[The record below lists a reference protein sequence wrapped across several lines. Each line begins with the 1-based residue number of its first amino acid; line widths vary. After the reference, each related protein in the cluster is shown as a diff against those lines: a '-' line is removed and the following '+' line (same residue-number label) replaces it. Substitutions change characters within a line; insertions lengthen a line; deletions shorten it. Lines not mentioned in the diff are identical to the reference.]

1 MTNRLD
7 TLISRIGA
15 FTLAVFVTL
24 VTLASIDSLASREH
38 ARDALLAH
46 HATSARAA

>member
-7 TLISRIGA
+7 TLIPRIGA
-15 FTLAVFVTL
+15 FTLAVL
-24 VTLASIDSLASREH
+24 VTLATLGSIDGLASRER
-38 ARDALLAH
+38 ASDALMAH